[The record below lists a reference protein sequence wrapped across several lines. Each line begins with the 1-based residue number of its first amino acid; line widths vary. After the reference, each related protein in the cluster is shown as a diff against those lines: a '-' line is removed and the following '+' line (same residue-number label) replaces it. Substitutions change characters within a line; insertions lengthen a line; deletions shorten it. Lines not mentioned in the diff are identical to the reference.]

1 MMNNLTFN
9 CCDCDPR
16 DRDDCGLG
24 TYISC
29 EDAGLGVFTS
39 CEDAG
44 LGGFSADKEMGW
56 LGSLLEQAN
65 MSSSESILKR

>member
-1 MMNNLTFN
+1 MNNLTFN

-24 TYISC
+24 TYI
-29 EDAGLGVFTS
+29 S